1 MLARSLLALALVLG
15 ASALQP
21 LPAAAARRT
30 VGARC
35 VRSRLMAA
43 ATDSAPTDGASP
55 LDDDIIS
62 LTDENGVN
70 SLIGRKIETPG
81 DWMEARMEYAKIDPE
96 LEALKNVT
104 YDRSD
109 WIKVFL
115 VMVGSLYLGSST
127 RDPEEVAK

>member
-1 MLARSLLALALVLG
+1 M
-15 ASALQP
+15 P
-21 LPAAAARRT
+21 
-30 VGARC
+30 
-35 VRSRLMAA
+35 RSRSGAVPQCSSVALRDI
-43 ATDSAPTDGASP
+43 DSACAH
-55 LDDDIIS
+55 
-62 LTDENGVN
+62 NRVQ
-70 SLIGRKIETPG
+70 IGRKIETPG